1 MKGFIIMKNITNKN
15 TQALADYQMMIQPSN
30 QYTESDR
37 QADKDRMDKRYQAI
51 VRLFRQNPLYE
62 KAMKN
67 EGNIADYLMQDADSQ
82 QKYGL
87 DGKAYL
93 NELHVSYWFDTLA
106 LAIDAGDWS
115 LIADLIKG
123 EFDFT
128 QLCEYGS

>member
-1 MKGFIIMKNITNKN
+1 MKNYITNKN

-51 VRLFRQNPLYE
+51 VSLFRQNPLYE
-62 KAMKN
+62 KAIKN
-67 EGNIADYLMQDADSQ
+67 ESNIAGYLMQDSDSQ
-82 QKYGL
+82 QRYGL

-93 NELHVSYWFDTLA
+93 NELHVGYWLDTLA

-115 LIADLIKG
+115 LIADLIRG

-128 QLCEYGS
+128 RLCDYSGKED